1 MLRVVVESAK
11 GLPKKTLG
19 VPDPITTVIFRGR
32 SLFSVHVKQF
42 GCVLVFSK
50 K

>member
-32 SLFSVHVKQF
+32 SLFSTRKTVWVCSCLQ
-42 GCVLVFSK
+42 
-50 K
+50 